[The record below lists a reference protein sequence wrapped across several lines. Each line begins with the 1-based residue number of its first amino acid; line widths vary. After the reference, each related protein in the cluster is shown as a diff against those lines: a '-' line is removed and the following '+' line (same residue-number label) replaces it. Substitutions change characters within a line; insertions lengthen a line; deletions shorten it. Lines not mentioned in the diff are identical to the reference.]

1 MKHSISIFILLI
13 TSISYSQDVN
23 FNQVNLT
30 GLYSNPALTGAN
42 GEQKISTSF
51 QSQSPSLSSGIRS
64 TFASYED
71 GSHNFGNFGGY
82 YLNSYYS
89 NGAFNSNRFGLN
101 YAKPIRLTRKLMVT
115 AGLNA
120 SLILDHIN
128 FNKVTFGDLANPR
141 TGRLYDPL
149 ALKENT
155 FSGDFSGGILVNWQ
169 NVFFGASFNQWGSL
183 GAKSIFN
190 TYANIGISLRGKGGD
205 FAIIPE
211 ISYNT
216 LSGFHSAA
224 IKVSS
229 YYKWAKLGVEY
240 SARDAFSAVVG
251 ASIGNFDLSLSGEW
265 TISKLTN
272 SVGGS
277 YEVGLSYKLKNN
289 KKNQTFES
297 YDYSLF

>member
-13 TSISYSQDVN
+13 TSFSYSQDVN

-42 GEQKISTSF
+42 GEQKISTAF
-51 QSQSPSLSSGIRS
+51 QSQWPGLSGSIRS
-64 TFASYED
+64 SFASYED
-71 GSHNFGNFGGY
+71 GSHKFGNFGGY

-89 NGAFNSNRFGLN
+89 NGAFHSNRFGLN

-128 FNKVTFGDLANPR
+128 FEKVTFGDLANPR
-141 TGRLYDPL
+141 TGRLYNPL
-149 ALKENT
+149 EMKENT
-155 FSGDFSGGILVNWQ
+155 LSSDFSGGILINWQ
-169 NVFFGASFNQWGSL
+169 NIFFGASFNQWGSL

-190 TYANIGISLRGKGGD
+190 TYANIGVSFRSKSGD

-211 ISYNT
+211 LSYNT
-216 LSGFHSAA
+216 LGGFHSAA
-224 IKVSS
+224 VKVSS

-240 SARDAFSAVVG
+240 SARDAFSTIVG
-251 ASIGNFDLSLSGEW
+251 ARIGKFDLSLSGHW
-265 TISKLTN
+265 TFSKLSN

-277 YEVGLSYKLKNN
+277 YELGLSYKLSNLRQKH
-289 KKNQTFES
+289 TFKS